1 MTIEEGF
8 KFYLKKGY
16 PGDAFQ
22 EVGLTQY
29 KEMKRAFFGGY
40 AKCIVDLIS
49 LEGTVDEGAEQLEKR
64 RIECTEFFNK
74 EAHASI

>member
-1 MTIEEGF
+1 
-8 KFYLKKGY
+8 LRKGY
-16 PGDAFQ
+16 PGDSFQ

-49 LEGTVDEGAEQLEKR
+49 LEGSIDDGANQLEER
-64 RIECTEFFNK
+64 RQECMEFFNK
-74 EAHASI
+74 ESVHASFR